1 MELFFK
7 EGDGET
13 GRVFSVAEI
22 VRAVNED
29 LEEGFGE
36 VWVQGEVGE
45 VTVARSGH
53 VYFSLKDETQE
64 AVLSAVMFK
73 QLYARRKFDLAAGR
87 RIVARGSLSIYAP
100 RGSFQM
106 VAKGFSD
113 AGAGLLALQFEA
125 LKRKL
130 MEEGLTDE
138 ARKRPLPAV
147 PRAIGIVTS
156 LEAAALQDMLR
167 VLGARFP
174 ARIVISPAM
183 VQGEEAPAQLAGALE
198 RIAAVEGLEVVI
210 IGRGGGSAEDLAAF
224 NDERLARAIAAC
236 PVPVISAVGHEV
248 DVTISD
254 LVADLRA
261 PTPTAAAQL
270 VIPTKEDLET
280 RLHGLEVRMSRS
292 VEGTVA
298 KSRTRLLLARQR
310 VASPERLI
318 MERRQRVDELMAGM
332 TAGLRRKTAEAALG
346 LGRLG
351 AALSHLHPGR
361 RIGQRRDVLRSRA
374 ALLEQLV
381 RRRLERAG
389 ESLSV
394 ASSRLDA
401 LSPLGVL
408 ARGYAI
414 ATRGRDRA
422 VIKSPEDVED
432 GEGLDVRVRDGVLP
446 CVAKKT

>member
-1 MELFFK
+1 MEPFLP

-13 GRVFSVAEI
+13 RRVFSVAEI

-45 VTVARSGH
+45 LTVARSGH

-73 QLYARRKFDLAAGR
+73 QLYVRRKFDLSAGR
-87 RIVARGSLSIYAP
+87 RIVVRGSLSIYAP

-106 VAKGFSD
+106 VARSFSD

-147 PRAIGIVTS
+147 PRTIGIVTS

-167 VLGARFP
+167 VLRARFP

-183 VQGEEAPAQLAGALE
+183 VQGEEAPARLAGALE
-198 RIAAVEGLEVVI
+198 RVSAVEGLEVVI

-224 NDERLARAIAAC
+224 NDERLARAVAAC

-270 VIPTKEDLET
+270 VIPAREDLET
-280 RLHGLEVRMSRS
+280 RLRGLEVRLSRS

-310 VASPERLI
+310 IASPERLI
-318 MERRQRVDELMAGM
+318 MDRRQRIDELLAGM
-332 TAGLRRKTAEAALG
+332 TAGLRRKASEAALG

-351 AALSHLHPGR
+351 TALSHLHPGR
-361 RIGQRRDVLRSRA
+361 RIEQRREVLRSRA
-374 ALLEQLV
+374 ALLEQIV

-389 ESLSV
+389 EGLSV
-394 ASSRLDA
+394 AASRLGA

-422 VIKSPEDVED
+422 VIKSPQDVED